1 MSDGKFMLAKWSVA
15 GEILERG
22 VYFTISF
29 CRHPIRYGRRRIGG
43 GRDPFLFSSPP
54 HLLHTSFPPIFVSS
68 PSFPIS
74 FLFPQAAAIPFF
86 LPSFSEKR
94 GDFRSLKGKG
104 RKGGSQTFSLHPSLH
119 RSSLLLPSMVVRGL
133 IAC

>member
-43 GRDPFLFSSPP
+43 GRDPFLFSFPP
-54 HLLHTSFPPIFVSS
+54 TSFTYIFSTHFRQFPIFPHI
-68 PSFPIS
+68 PSLPPGCCHPI
-74 FLFPQAAAIPFF
+74 
-86 LPSFSEKR
+86 LPSLLFREKGRFLLAKR
-94 GDFRSLKGKG
+94 GRE
-104 RKGGSQTFSLHPSLH
+104 KGGRGDHKHSPFILPCIGPPS
-119 RSSLLLPSMVVRGL
+119 SSLRWSLGD
-133 IAC
+133 